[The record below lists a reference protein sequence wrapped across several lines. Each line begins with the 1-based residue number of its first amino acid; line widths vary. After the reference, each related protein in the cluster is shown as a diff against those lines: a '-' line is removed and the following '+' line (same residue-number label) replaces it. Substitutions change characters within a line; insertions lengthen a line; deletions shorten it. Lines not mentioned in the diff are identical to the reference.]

1 MGIFD
6 YAVLGF
12 SVVALVVVVFLM
24 VQVAIETVIWTVDD
38 VRYYRNRY
46 AIYRR
51 RRQSSSI
58 NPN

>member
-1 MGIFD
+1 MVFFD

-12 SVVALVVVVFLM
+12 SVVALVVVAFLM

-51 RRQSSSI
+51 RRQSSSS